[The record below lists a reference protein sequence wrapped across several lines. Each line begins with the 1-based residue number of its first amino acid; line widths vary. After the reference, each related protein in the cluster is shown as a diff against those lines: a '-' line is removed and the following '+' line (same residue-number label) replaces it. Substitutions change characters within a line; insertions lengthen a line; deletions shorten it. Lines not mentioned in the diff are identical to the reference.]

1 MDDPSAA
8 PPTTGLYPGAP
19 TRAPRRRRSNRR
31 TILLVLVVVVVAGLA
46 AFGLKTCASKGSGA
60 RGARPVTTV
69 GVAKAALGD
78 VPIQLDALGTVTP
91 LATVNVTSR
100 IAGML
105 TRVAFK
111 EGQMVRAGQLLA
123 EVDERPYVIALE
135 QAQGQLL
142 RDQAALDNAKLLL
155 ERDRTLLSEDS
166 IAKQDVDTQ
175 AATVK
180 QDQGVVKIDQAG
192 VDSAKLNLVYCRI
205 TAPVSG
211 RVGLRQVDVGNYVA
225 GGSSN
230 TLAVITQ
237 LDPIDV
243 LFTVPETQEPQ
254 ITQRTRTGAL
264 LPVTALD
271 RTGGTVLAQGLL
283 STLDNQIDV
292 TTGTVKAKARFANP
306 SGTLFPNEF
315 VNVRILVNTLTGVV
329 TIPAAAVR
337 HGPKGDFVWILQPDH
352 TAHMQLVQVG
362 PSQGEVA
369 SINSG
374 VTAGQTVI
382 TEGGDRLREGAPV
395 ALPGQRPPAGG
406 WGGRFG
412 GRGGKG
418 GHHRRPGGPGGPPGG
433 YGGGPPGGGGGP
445 PGGGG
450 GGG

>member
-19 TRAPRRRRSNRR
+19 TRAPRRKPSNRR
-31 TILLVLVVVVVAGLA
+31 TILLVLAVIVVAGLA
-46 AFGLKTCASKGSGA
+46 AFGLKTCASKGAGP

-105 TRVAFK
+105 THVTFK

-142 RDQAALDNAKLLL
+142 RDQAALDNARLLL
-155 ERDRTLLSEDS
+155 ARDRTLLSEDS

-180 QDQGVVKIDQAG
+180 QDEGVVKIDQAG
-192 VDSAKLNLVYCRI
+192 VDSAKLNLIYCRI

-225 GGSSN
+225 GGASN

-271 RTGGTVLAQGLL
+271 RSGGTVLAQGLL
-283 STLDNQIDV
+283 STLDNQIDT

-306 SGTLFPNEF
+306 AGTLFPNEF
-315 VNVRILVNTLTGVV
+315 VNVRILVNPLTKVV
-329 TIPAAAVR
+329 TTPASAVR

-352 TAHMQLVQVG
+352 TAHMQMVQVG

-369 SINSG
+369 SITSG
-374 VTAGQTVI
+374 VTTGQTVI

-395 ALPGQRPPAGG
+395 ALPGQRPP
-406 WGGRFG
+406 
-412 GRGGKG
+412 
-418 GHHRRPGGPGGPPGG
+418 
-433 YGGGPPGGGGGP
+433 
-445 PGGGG
+445 
-450 GGG
+450 